1 MQRKHNSTLNL
12 APFSALFLSLALL
25 LFITS
30 CSIFKKEST
39 VDLSVFEN
47 GLEYGTQWAVIND
60 PYATFRVS
68 HDFAEA
74 VSGHGRRGDIE
85 KVLGEV
91 KVPIKDDGEATQ
103 IWFAFEKGWIPESS
117 LVICSNLFKAKQ
129 ISASISD

>member
-1 MQRKHNSTLNL
+1 MFKKFKT
-12 APFSALFLSLALL
+12 FGVVALIL
-25 LFITS
+25 LFAS
-30 CSIFKKEST
+30 CSVFKKET
-39 VDLSVFEN
+39 PVDLSAFES

-91 KVPIKDDGEATQ
+91 IMRNDAGGTTL
-103 IWFAFEKGWIPESS
+103 IWFAFEKGWLPESS
-117 LVICSNLFKAKQ
+117 LLICSNLFKARQ
-129 ISASISD
+129 VSASIQD